1 MKKRYT
7 CIVCPNGCEIEAQV
21 DGDEVKTVTGNRCAK
36 GRRYVEQEITA
47 PMRTISTSVLVTGGQ
62 LPLASVRLT
71 KAVPKS
77 EIFHVMEKI
86 KKTTLTA
93 PVKAGSI
100 VIGQVCG
107 LDSDVIATRNVPAAE
122 GKK

>member
-1 MKKRYT
+1 M
-7 CIVCPNGCEIEAQV
+7 
-21 DGDEVKTVTGNRCAK
+21 TGNRCTK
-36 GRRYVEQEITA
+36 GRQYVEQEITA
-47 PMRTISTSVLVTGGQ
+47 PMRTLTTSVLVTGGQ

-77 EIFHVMEKI
+77 EIFHVMEEI
-86 KKTTLTA
+86 QKTTLTA

-107 LDSDVIATRNVPAAE
+107 LDSDVIATRSVPVAGQKSNRWKGARKE
-122 GKK
+122 PAVRRISSKHHP

>member
-7 CIVCPNGCEIEAQV
+7 CIICPNGCEIEAQV
-21 DGDEVKTVTGNRCAK
+21 EGGEVKAVTGNRCTK
-36 GRRYVEQEITA
+36 GRQYGEQEITA
-47 PMRTISTSVLVTGGQ
+47 PMRTLTTSVLVTGGQ

-77 EIFHVMEKI
+77 EIFHVMEEI
-86 KKTTLTA
+86 QKTTLTA

-107 LDSDVIATRNVPAAE
+107 LDSDVIATRSVPVAGA
-122 GKK
+122 KK